1 MPATLVI
8 DSKKYAIYVKVLAG
22 QGDGPLIT
30 IDSNGVI
37 HVDHG
42 DPGPLRERLLAA
54 VHQIE
59 AGVNAFQ
66 QATAGH
72 IAPHEAHPSR

>member
-8 DSKKYAIYVKVLAG
+8 NSNKYAIYVRVLAG

-30 IDSNGVI
+30 IDANGRI

-42 DPGPLRERLLAA
+42 DPGPLRERLQAA

-59 AGVNAFQ
+59 AGVGAFQ
-66 QATAGH
+66 AATAGH
-72 IAPHEAHPSR
+72 VAHTAHASH